1 VPDDELMAELTAHPA
16 DRPLDP
22 EGGLLLAPQRRDVVV
37 PGDPVIRRVVQAAC
51 QLDHLLSQQEVLAIK
66 EEWRP
71 YRGLATIYRFS
82 AAFEPVEALPVAR
95 LGSA

>member
-1 VPDDELMAELTAHPA
+1 MTSAAVCDPLAYQPLPLAGARSMDIPA
-16 DRPLDP
+16 I
-22 EGGLLLAPQRRDVVV
+22 A
-37 PGDPVIRRVVQAAC
+37 
-51 QLDHLLSQQEVLAIK
+51 

-71 YRGLATIYRFS
+71 YRSLATAYRSS

>member
-1 VPDDELMAELTAHPA
+1 MAASFGRTEPT
-16 DRPLDP
+16 PLP
-22 EGGLLLAPQRRDVVV
+22 EGAAPVTSAPVRDPLAYQPSPLAVVHSME
-37 PGDPVIRRVVQAAC
+37 I
-51 QLDHLLSQQEVLAIK
+51 LAIA

-71 YRGLATIYRFS
+71 LRSLATTDRFS

>member
-1 VPDDELMAELTAHPA
+1 MTGTAVCDPLAYQPSPLAGVHSMDVPDIA
-16 DRPLDP
+16 
-22 EGGLLLAPQRRDVVV
+22 
-37 PGDPVIRRVVQAAC
+37 
-51 QLDHLLSQQEVLAIK
+51 

-71 YRGLATIYRFS
+71 YGTLATTYRFS